1 MAQVTIYLDP
11 ETERRMN
18 ALVKK
23 SGISK
28 SKWVSR
34 LIREKTAESWPEAI
48 REMAGAW
55 DDFPLAEE
63 IRAGMG
69 KDSERELV

>member
-28 SKWVSR
+28 SKWISR
-34 LIREKTAESWPEAI
+34 LIREKTAERWPETI
-48 REMAGAW
+48 REMAGSW
-55 DDFPLAEE
+55 GDFPSAEE

-69 KDSERELV
+69 EDGNREPV